1 MTQNA
6 KDWLWIVGAV
16 VVVVTLLLGLI
27 SPAPAHAGECK
38 PASETK
44 ELVEHYGLEHAV
56 YRGRRAARFV
66 NLKNASGEP
75 LTRGKPN
82 YVAVAYVPVY
92 SAAYVGFGYGSQLCD
107 KMVLPIATARR
118 FAEGK
123 RS

>member
-1 MTQNA
+1 MATQST

-16 VVVVTLLLGLI
+16 AVVVMLLLGLSI
-27 SPAPAHAGECK
+27 ASAHAGECK

-66 NLKNASGEP
+66 NLKNASGQP
-75 LTRGKPN
+75 LTRGKPD

-92 SAAYVGFGYGSQLCD
+92 RAAYVGFGYGAQLCD
-107 KMVLPIATARR
+107 KLVLPIATARQ
-118 FAEGK
+118 FAGK